1 MPTPGVNGRSHR
13 DVDASV
19 GFKEDQLRCLTG
31 TVPIA
36 PHKTSLQDLQDLDL
50 KDFRA

>member
-19 GFKEDQLRCLTG
+19 GFEDQLRSLTG

-36 PHKTSLQDLQDLDL
+36 PCKTSLQDLDL